1 MQKDS
6 LLIDNTL
13 LTEKRLTKVE
23 VSNLYIQDE
32 LKEIKRTQR
41 WIIGLIFSLNST
53 IIGMVAKGFNL
64 I

>member
-1 MQKDS
+1 MLKDS
-6 LLIDNTL
+6 ALLDKTL

-23 VSNLYIQDE
+23 VSNLFIQDE

-41 WIIGLIFSLNST
+41 WIIGIIFSLNST